1 MNENALLHTLA
12 AAVEQAK
19 PKYLVA
25 YWVMWRPRQKPS
37 DSLSDV
43 EAHALAD
50 TVADTIPKAK
60 S

>member
-1 MNENALLHTLA
+1 
-12 AAVEQAK
+12 
-19 PKYLVA
+19 
-25 YWVMWRPRQKPS
+25 MWRPREKPS

-60 S
+60 A

>member
-1 MNENALLHTLA
+1 MNAKALLHTLT
-12 AAVEQAK
+12 AAVDQAK

-25 YWVMWRPRQKPS
+25 YWVMRRPRQKPS

-50 TVADTIPKAK
+50 TVADTIPNAKA
-60 S
+60 

>member
-1 MNENALLHTLA
+1 MR
-12 AAVEQAK
+12 
-19 PKYLVA
+19 
-25 YWVMWRPRQKPS
+25 RPRQKPS

-60 S
+60 A